1 MNNLATKKYIIHK
14 VKSTF
19 FKANV
24 TITKLVVNG
33 IANQLYDEFAKCSKR
48 EQERLLLSDELVKLL
63 WDKYMDKINAEMLEE
78 M

>member
-1 MNNLATKKYIIHK
+1 MNSLAKKKYVIHN

-24 TITKLVVNG
+24 TISKLVVNG
-33 IANQLYDEFAKCSKR
+33 IANQLYDEFTKCSKS

-63 WDKYMDKINAEMLEE
+63 WDKYMDKINKEMLEE